1 MSINERETNQNR
13 DFFNQRLDEIRM
25 SGHER
30 LKAKARF
37 AQAEAMAAALF
48 GAAQAIARL
57 YKRLTAKRA
66 HPASTTAPS
75 TG

>member
-37 AQAEAMAAALF
+37 AQAEAVADALSV
-48 GAAQAIARL
+48 AIHWIARQF
-57 YKRLTAKRA
+57 KRLAAKPGHRA
-66 HPASTTAPS
+66 APS
-75 TG
+75 AG